1 MEKDQIILLEDRGLI
16 SITGEDTKNFLQN
29 IITNDIDKVSF
40 YSSIFSG
47 LFTPQGKYLFEF
59 FLIQTKNGYLLDCDN
74 EFTKEIINYL
84 LKYKLRSK
92 IEITDIS
99 TDYVIGLI
107 SSEKFLDIQESENKT
122 DDTIEFR
129 DSPLFLDPRNKN
141 LGARI
146 LSSLEKLHLTIK
158 KLDLK
163 IVKPDAY
170 FAKAH
175 SLGIPIK
182 GIENLKDQL
191 FGLEANFE
199 ELNAIDFKKGC
210 YIGQE
215 NTARM
220 KLKEKLRRRLLPI
233 SSTEKLNL
241 GEEIEVK
248 VLSFDKEKLRV
259 SLGLKQIQN
268 DPWEGIE
275 GKYSVG
281 GIYEATVS
289 NLTDYGCFAELEQG
303 VEGLIHLSELDWTNK
318 NIHPSKVVTLEE
330 NIRVMILELD
340 NEKRR
345 ISLGLKQTKPNPWLE
360 FENKY
365 NIGDSVEGSI
375 KSITDFGVFVGL
387 EGDIDGLIHLS
398 DLSDNENPEEDLKN
412 YNKGDK
418 LSCIIFGIDAERE
431 RISLKIS
438 D

>member
-16 SITGEDTKNFLQN
+16 LITGEDTKNFLQN
-29 IITNDIDKVSF
+29 IITNDIEKVSF
-40 YSSIFSG
+40 SSSIFSA

-59 FLIQTKNGYLLDCDN
+59 FVIKSKNGYLLDCDYK
-74 EFTKEIINYL
+74 FTKEIVNYL

-99 TDYVIGLI
+99 SDYVIGLI
-107 SSEKFLDIQESENKT
+107 SSEKFFDIQKSESKT
-122 DDTIEFR
+122 DNTIEFR

-163 IVKPDAY
+163 IIKPDIY
-170 FAKAH
+170 FAKGH

-182 GIENLKDQL
+182 GIENLKEQL

-241 GEEIEVK
+241 GEEIFYNEIKIGKILIEQPYSFGLVK
-248 VLSFDKEKLRV
+248 V
-259 SLGLKQIQN
+259 I
-268 DPWEGIE
+268 DPNIE
-275 GKYSVG
+275 
-281 GIYEATVS
+281 
-289 NLTDYGCFAELEQG
+289 
-303 VEGLIHLSELDWTNK
+303 
-318 NIHPSKVVTLEE
+318 
-330 NIRVMILELD
+330 
-340 NEKRR
+340 
-345 ISLGLKQTKPNPWLE
+345 E
-360 FENKY
+360 FENKELLA
-365 NIGDSVEGSI
+365 NNKKCRILKSV
-375 KSITDFGVFVGL
+375 
-387 EGDIDGLIHLS
+387 
-398 DLSDNENPEEDLKN
+398 
-412 YNKGDK
+412 
-418 LSCIIFGIDAERE
+418 
-431 RISLKIS
+431 
-438 D
+438 

>member
-29 IITNDIDKVSF
+29 IITNDIEKVSF
-40 YSSIFSG
+40 SSSIFSA

-163 IVKPDAY
+163 IVKPDTY

-182 GIENLKDQL
+182 GIKNLKDQL

-241 GEEIEVK
+241 GEEIFYNKIKIGKILIEQPYPFCLVK
-248 VLSFDKEKLRV
+248 V
-259 SLGLKQIQN
+259 I
-268 DPWEGIE
+268 DPNIE
-275 GKYSVG
+275 
-281 GIYEATVS
+281 
-289 NLTDYGCFAELEQG
+289 
-303 VEGLIHLSELDWTNK
+303 
-318 NIHPSKVVTLEE
+318 
-330 NIRVMILELD
+330 
-340 NEKRR
+340 
-345 ISLGLKQTKPNPWLE
+345 E
-360 FENKY
+360 FENKELLA
-365 NIGDSVEGSI
+365 NNKKCKILKSV
-375 KSITDFGVFVGL
+375 
-387 EGDIDGLIHLS
+387 
-398 DLSDNENPEEDLKN
+398 
-412 YNKGDK
+412 
-418 LSCIIFGIDAERE
+418 
-431 RISLKIS
+431 
-438 D
+438 

>member
-40 YSSIFSG
+40 SSSIFSA

-74 EFTKEIINYL
+74 EFTKEIMNYL

-158 KLDLK
+158 KLGLK
-163 IVKPDAY
+163 IVKPDKY

-241 GEEIEVK
+241 GEEIFYNKIKIGKILIEQPYPFCLVK
-248 VLSFDKEKLRV
+248 V
-259 SLGLKQIQN
+259 I
-268 DPWEGIE
+268 DPNIE
-275 GKYSVG
+275 
-281 GIYEATVS
+281 
-289 NLTDYGCFAELEQG
+289 D
-303 VEGLIHLSELDWTNK
+303 
-318 NIHPSKVVTLEE
+318 
-330 NIRVMILELD
+330 
-340 NEKRR
+340 
-345 ISLGLKQTKPNPWLE
+345 
-360 FENKY
+360 FENKELLA
-365 NIGDSVEGSI
+365 NNKKCKILKSV
-375 KSITDFGVFVGL
+375 
-387 EGDIDGLIHLS
+387 
-398 DLSDNENPEEDLKN
+398 
-412 YNKGDK
+412 
-418 LSCIIFGIDAERE
+418 
-431 RISLKIS
+431 
-438 D
+438 

>member
-29 IITNDIDKVSF
+29 IITNDIEKVSF
-40 YSSIFSG
+40 SSSIFSA

-59 FLIQTKNGYLLDCDN
+59 FLIQSKNGYLLDCDN
-74 EFTKEIINYL
+74 KFTKEIINYL

-163 IVKPDAY
+163 IVKPDSY

-182 GIENLKDQL
+182 GIKNLKDQL

-233 SSTEKLNL
+233 SSSEKLNL
-241 GEEIEVK
+241 GEEIFYNNIKIGKILIEQPYPFCLVK
-248 VLSFDKEKLRV
+248 V
-259 SLGLKQIQN
+259 I
-268 DPWEGIE
+268 DPNIE
-275 GKYSVG
+275 
-281 GIYEATVS
+281 
-289 NLTDYGCFAELEQG
+289 
-303 VEGLIHLSELDWTNK
+303 
-318 NIHPSKVVTLEE
+318 
-330 NIRVMILELD
+330 
-340 NEKRR
+340 
-345 ISLGLKQTKPNPWLE
+345 E
-360 FENKY
+360 FENKELLA
-365 NIGDSVEGSI
+365 NNKKCKILKSV
-375 KSITDFGVFVGL
+375 
-387 EGDIDGLIHLS
+387 
-398 DLSDNENPEEDLKN
+398 
-412 YNKGDK
+412 
-418 LSCIIFGIDAERE
+418 
-431 RISLKIS
+431 
-438 D
+438 

>member
-40 YSSIFSG
+40 SSSIFSA

-107 SSEKFLDIQESENKT
+107 SLEKFLDIQKSENKT

-163 IVKPDAY
+163 IVKPETY

-182 GIENLKDQL
+182 GIKNLKDQL

-241 GEEIEVK
+241 GEEIFYNK
-248 VLSFDKEKLRV
+248 IKIGKIL
-259 SLGLKQIQN
+259 
-268 DPWEGIE
+268 IE
-275 GKYSVG
+275 QPYP
-281 GIYEATVS
+281 
-289 NLTDYGCFAELEQG
+289 F
-303 VEGLIHLSELDWTNK
+303 GLIKVIDP
-318 NIHPSKVVTLEE
+318 NIE
-330 NIRVMILELD
+330 
-340 NEKRR
+340 
-345 ISLGLKQTKPNPWLE
+345 E
-360 FENKY
+360 FENKELLA
-365 NIGDSVEGSI
+365 NNKKCKILKSV
-375 KSITDFGVFVGL
+375 
-387 EGDIDGLIHLS
+387 
-398 DLSDNENPEEDLKN
+398 
-412 YNKGDK
+412 
-418 LSCIIFGIDAERE
+418 
-431 RISLKIS
+431 
-438 D
+438 

>member
-40 YSSIFSG
+40 SSSIFSA

-59 FLIQTKNGYLLDCDN
+59 FLIQTKSGYLLDCDN

-84 LKYKLRSK
+84 SKYKLRSK
-92 IEITDIS
+92 IEIKDIS

-182 GIENLKDQL
+182 GIKNLKDQL

-233 SSTEKLNL
+233 SSNEKLNL
-241 GEEIEVK
+241 GEEIFYNK
-248 VLSFDKEKLRV
+248 IKIGKIL
-259 SLGLKQIQN
+259 
-268 DPWEGIE
+268 IE
-275 GKYSVG
+275 QPYP
-281 GIYEATVS
+281 
-289 NLTDYGCFAELEQG
+289 F
-303 VEGLIHLSELDWTNK
+303 GLIKVIDP
-318 NIHPSKVVTLEE
+318 NIE
-330 NIRVMILELD
+330 D
-340 NEKRR
+340 
-345 ISLGLKQTKPNPWLE
+345 
-360 FENKY
+360 FENKELLA
-365 NIGDSVEGSI
+365 NNKKCRILKSV
-375 KSITDFGVFVGL
+375 
-387 EGDIDGLIHLS
+387 
-398 DLSDNENPEEDLKN
+398 
-412 YNKGDK
+412 
-418 LSCIIFGIDAERE
+418 
-431 RISLKIS
+431 
-438 D
+438 

>member
-40 YSSIFSG
+40 SSSIFSA

-84 LKYKLRSK
+84 SKYKLRSK

-107 SSEKFLDIQESENKT
+107 SPEKFLDIQESENKT

-163 IVKPDAY
+163 IVKPNAY

-182 GIENLKDQL
+182 GIKNLKDQL

-241 GEEIEVK
+241 GEEIFYNK
-248 VLSFDKEKLRV
+248 IKIGKIL
-259 SLGLKQIQN
+259 
-268 DPWEGIE
+268 IE
-275 GKYSVG
+275 QPYP
-281 GIYEATVS
+281 
-289 NLTDYGCFAELEQG
+289 F
-303 VEGLIHLSELDWTNK
+303 GLIKVIDP
-318 NIHPSKVVTLEE
+318 NIE
-330 NIRVMILELD
+330 D
-340 NEKRR
+340 
-345 ISLGLKQTKPNPWLE
+345 
-360 FENKY
+360 FENKELLA
-365 NIGDSVEGSI
+365 NNKKCKILKSV
-375 KSITDFGVFVGL
+375 
-387 EGDIDGLIHLS
+387 
-398 DLSDNENPEEDLKN
+398 
-412 YNKGDK
+412 
-418 LSCIIFGIDAERE
+418 
-431 RISLKIS
+431 
-438 D
+438 

>member
-40 YSSIFSG
+40 SSSIFSA

-163 IVKPDAY
+163 IVKPDTY

-241 GEEIEVK
+241 GEEIFYNKTKIGKILIEQPYPFGLLK
-248 VLSFDKEKLRV
+248 V
-259 SLGLKQIQN
+259 I
-268 DPWEGIE
+268 DP
-275 GKYSVG
+275 
-281 GIYEATVS
+281 
-289 NLTDYGCFAELEQG
+289 N
-303 VEGLIHLSELDWTNK
+303 VE
-318 NIHPSKVVTLEE
+318 
-330 NIRVMILELD
+330 
-340 NEKRR
+340 
-345 ISLGLKQTKPNPWLE
+345 E
-360 FENKY
+360 FENKELLA
-365 NIGDSVEGSI
+365 NNKKCKILKSV
-375 KSITDFGVFVGL
+375 
-387 EGDIDGLIHLS
+387 
-398 DLSDNENPEEDLKN
+398 
-412 YNKGDK
+412 
-418 LSCIIFGIDAERE
+418 
-431 RISLKIS
+431 
-438 D
+438 